1 MQRLLSQT
9 GASCPTSYPK
19 SSRRRVAALC
29 GLCLWAMGSITAVA
43 QTTTTISGQVLDPRT
58 TAAALP
64 LPQVL
69 VYATTGTVAP
79 LPAGVQ
85 CLQPSAPVG
94 ATSYTNSAVDGS
106 FTLKNIPVNS
116 DYTIVI
122 QSGKWRRQF
131 AQHVDTSPI
140 TGLALHMPSD
150 HTQGDIPMIAISTG
164 GVDGL
169 ECVLRDMGIADTEF
183 TDDNGA
189 VNAGGHIHLY
199 NGGGSYIS
207 AASPR
212 ESALTENP
220 ATLDSYD
227 VAMFPCNGG
236 PTIKD
241 GTSLK
246 NIVDFANAG
255 GRIFATHYS
264 YDWLDPDDPYDSQ
277 FPPVANW
284 NPGQGNLDSSEA
296 TLNTSFTDG
305 ATLDQ
310 WLQNAG
316 ATVPGS
322 TDQILVSTLRKDI
335 ASVIPPTQSWLSIP
349 STTSAPDWIL
359 QLTFNAPVGA
369 PAAQQ
374 CGRVLFNEYHV
385 VNFNNVTSVAFPG
398 ECGSPTAPMTPQE
411 EMLEYALFDLS
422 AFEQPVVVPTLTATF
437 DPSPLPVKPGDTAD
451 VVALNLQNTSA
462 TAVIDSAAVLTIT
475 LPPLLTATA
484 LTDPSGGWVCTV
496 STLKCTRSTSIA
508 PKATGTVS
516 ITLSV
521 GQYGAGGPP
530 NGSTVDAT
538 ISDPTFSN
546 NVTAS
551 DIVVYR
557 QAPAITWATPKPIV
571 YGTALSSV
579 QLDASAST
587 AGTFAYTPAAGT
599 VLATGQHV
607 LSATFTPADQATYF
621 DGTATVTL
629 TVVSATPTVNL
640 TATPNPA
647 FISNPVTFAA
657 SVPSPASAPT
667 GTVAFY
673 DGATQVGSSALASGS
688 GGVSTSTLALGLHTV
703 TAVYSG
709 DANYV
714 GATSAGLPVLME
726 DFSITPKGSTAGG
739 VTVYPGKSAT
749 YSILIAPIGGPTLPQ
764 AMTLS
769 ASNLPDGST
778 YTFSPATIAAN
789 SAATTVT
796 LNVTPKSLAAK
807 STGMGGGALPMA
819 LGLLLLPFAARRRR
833 RAAWLRCLLIGACG
847 VALAAGV
854 SACGGVTYT
863 PRSFTMTVTAA
874 SGALSHSAAVPIT
887 VE

>member
-1 MQRLLSQT
+1 MKPLLLQA
-9 GASCPTSYPK
+9 GVVRPASFWKT
-19 SSRRRVAALC
+19 RFGRVAGFC
-29 GLCLWAMGSITAVA
+29 GLWMCALGGVTAAA
-43 QTTTTISGQVLDPRT
+43 QTTTTISGTVFDPRT
-58 TAAALP
+58 TAASLP

-69 VYATTGTVAP
+69 VYATTGTVAA

-131 AQHVDTSPI
+131 AQHVDAGPI
-140 TGLALHMPSD
+140 AGLALHMPSD

-164 GVDGL
+164 SVDGL

-183 TDDNGA
+183 TDDQGT

-199 NGGGSYIS
+199 NGGGSYIGATS
-207 AASPR
+207 ANEA
-212 ESALTENP
+212 ALTED
-220 ATLDSYD
+220 ATKLDSYD

-236 PTIKD
+236 PTVKT
-241 GTSLK
+241 GTALK
-246 NIVDFANAG
+246 NLVDFANAG
-255 GRIFATHYS
+255 GRVFATHFS
-264 YDWLDPDDPYDSQ
+264 YDWLDPDAPYDSP

-284 NPGQGNLDSSEA
+284 DLFGGTNQNSAVA
-296 TLNTSFTDG
+296 TVNTAFTDG
-305 ATLDQ
+305 ATLAQ

-322 TDQILVSTLRKDI
+322 TNQIEVSTIRKDLD
-335 ASVIPPTQSWLSIP
+335 SVIPPTQSWLSIP
-349 STTSAPDWIL
+349 SKTTSPDWIL
-359 QLTFNAPVGA
+359 QLTFNTPVGA

-385 VNFNNVTSVAFPG
+385 VNFNSTTTLPFPT
-398 ECGSPTAPMTPQE
+398 ECGSATAPMSPQE

-451 VVALNLQNTSA
+451 VVTLNTQNTSA
-462 TAVIDSAAVLTIT
+462 TAVIDSAAVLTFT

-484 LTDPSGGWVCTV
+484 MTDPSGGWVCTV

-521 GQYGAGGPP
+521 AQYGAGGPP
-530 NGSTVDAT
+530 NGSTITAT

-551 DIVVYR
+551 DVVVYR

-571 YGTALSSV
+571 YGTALSGV
-579 QLDASAST
+579 QLDATAST

-599 VLATGQHV
+599 VLAAGQHV
-607 LSATFTPADQATYF
+607 LSATFTPADESTYF
-621 DGTATVTL
+621 DATATVTL
-629 TVVSATPTVNL
+629 TVVSATPQVNL

-647 FISNPVTFAA
+647 FISNPVGFSA
-657 SVPSPASAPT
+657 SVPSAASAPT

-673 DGATQVGSSALASGS
+673 DGATQVGSSALTAGS
-688 GGVSTSTLALGLHTV
+688 GALTTSSLGLGMHMM
-703 TAVYSG
+703 TAAYSG

-714 GATSAGLPVLME
+714 SATSAGLPVLME
-726 DFSITPKGSTAGG
+726 DFSLTPKGSTAGG
-739 VTVYPGKSAT
+739 VTVYPGKGAS
-749 YSILIAPIGGPTLPQ
+749 YSILVAPIGGPTLPQ
-764 AMTLS
+764 AMSLS
-769 ASNLPDGST
+769 ATNLPDGAS
-778 YTFSPATIAAN
+778 YSFSSATIAAN
-789 SAATTVT
+789 SPATTVT
-796 LNVTPKSLAAK
+796 LTVTPSSLSAK
-807 STGMGGGALPMA
+807 GSGTGRGALPMA
-819 LGLLLLPFAARRRR
+819 LGLMLLPLAAMRR
-833 RAAWLRCLLIGACG
+833 RAAWLRMVLVAACG

-863 PRSFTMTVTAA
+863 PRSFTITVTAA
-874 SGALSHSAAVPIT
+874 SGALSHTTTVPIT